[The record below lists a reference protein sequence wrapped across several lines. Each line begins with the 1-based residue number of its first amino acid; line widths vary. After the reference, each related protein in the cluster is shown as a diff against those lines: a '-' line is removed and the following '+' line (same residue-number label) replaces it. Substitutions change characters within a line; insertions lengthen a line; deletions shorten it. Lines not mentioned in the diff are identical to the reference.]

1 MALLNPQTETWSQ
14 FDEQTRAIFRSTV
27 GFFENKGKA
36 ALKKEDHEVIWY
48 TDFLEFLKKEKV
60 FYTFL
65 TPAAYGESGCR
76 WDTARNSA
84 YSELLGFYS
93 LSHWYAWQVS
103 ILGLGPIWMSE
114 NEEIKKKTAQ
124 LLKEGGLFAFGLSE
138 KEHGADLIGS
148 DMMLVPDN
156 GAWLARGD
164 KYYIGNGNCAAL
176 VSVFGKTSD
185 KKEFVF
191 FAVETKHPKYEC
203 TQNVVRSQK
212 YVAEF
217 VLHDYPIT
225 EKEILSR
232 GRAAWDSSLGT
243 VAFAKFNLG
252 MAAIGICTHSYYEAV
267 NHAAARKLY
276 GQFVTEFPHIRQLF
290 VEAYSRLEAMRLF
303 SYRAKDYMK
312 NASAEDRRYL
322 LYSPMVKMK
331 VTMQGE
337 EVVNLLWDVIA
348 ARGFEKD
355 VYFESATRDIRMLP
369 KLEGTAHVNMVLVI
383 KFMQAYLFEKADHPE
398 VKQNH
403 GPSEDGFLFRQGAT
417 TKGLENVV
425 PGNLDR
431 TYALFDTP
439 NLRIFKDQIETLRR
453 FLKDTPPDKDQS
465 KDLDFMLALGE
476 IFTLVAYGGLVLE
489 QSKITG
495 VSTDLLDEIFAFQ
508 VRDFSRY
515 AVSLYGKQ
523 STTAE
528 QSQRILQMVQKS
540 HFDAERF
547 ERVCSAAYSLKESY
561 RMNES
566 GSNG

>member
-1 MALLNPQTETWSQ
+1 MALLNPSTETWSQ
-14 FDEQTRAIFRSTV
+14 FDQKTRSIFQATV
-27 GFFENKGKA
+27 QFFEKKGKA
-36 ALKKEDHEVIWY
+36 ALKKEDHEVVWY
-48 TDFLEFLKKEKV
+48 TDFLEFLKKERV

-65 TPAAYGESGCR
+65 TPAAYGDADCR

-103 ILGLGPIWMSE
+103 ILGLGPIWMSQ
-114 NEEIKKKTAQ
+114 NEEIKKKTAS
-124 LLKEGGLFAFGLSE
+124 LLKDGGLFAFGLSE

-148 DMMLVPDN
+148 DMMLVAQN
-156 GAWLARGD
+156 GGWVARGD

-176 VSVFGKTSD
+176 VSVFGKTSE

-217 VLHDYPIT
+217 ILHDYPIT
-225 EKEILSR
+225 DREILSR
-232 GRAAWDSSLGT
+232 GRDAWDASLAT

-267 NHAAARKLY
+267 NHASARKLY
-276 GQFVTEFPHIRQLF
+276 GQFVTDFPHIRQLF
-290 VEAYSRLEAMRLF
+290 VEAYARLEAMRLF

-337 EVVNLLWDVIA
+337 EVINLLWDVIA

-383 KFMQAYLFEKADHPE
+383 KFMHAYLFEQADHPE
-398 VKQNH
+398 VKSNY

-417 TKGLENVV
+417 TKGLEKVI
-425 PGNLDR
+425 PGNLEK
-431 TYALFDTP
+431 TYSLFNTP
-439 NLRIFKDQIETLRR
+439 NLQIFKKQTALLQEFLR
-453 FLKDTPPDKDQS
+453 TSPPDKEQS

-476 IFTLVAYGGLVLE
+476 LFTLVAYGGLILE
-489 QSKITG
+489 QAKILG
-495 VSTDLLDEIFAFQ
+495 VSEDLLDEIFAFQ

-515 AVSLYGKQ
+515 ATQLFGKY
-523 STTAE
+523 STTPE
-528 QSQRILQMVQKS
+528 QGQRILQMVQKA
-540 HFDAERF
+540 HFDAARF
-547 ERVCSAAYSLKESY
+547 ERVCAQAYALKEQY
-561 RMNES
+561 RMNEA
-566 GSNG
+566 GSN